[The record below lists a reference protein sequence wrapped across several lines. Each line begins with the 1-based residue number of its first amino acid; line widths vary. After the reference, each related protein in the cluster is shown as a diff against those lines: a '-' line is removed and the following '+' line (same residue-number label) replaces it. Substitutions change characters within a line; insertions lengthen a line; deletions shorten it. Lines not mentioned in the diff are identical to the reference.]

1 MEEYEETSSLL
12 EPEWTRYTELK
23 LLAQDDADL
32 DTWWKEH
39 AREFPTFFLLTQLYL
54 FIPATSAGAERL
66 FSKSRRVLDRL
77 RLRMT
82 PEHAELLVFLR
93 ENMAIV
99 EALDQGM
106 IKL

>member
-1 MEEYEETSSLL
+1 M
-12 EPEWTRYTELK
+12 
-23 LLAQDDADL
+23 
-32 DTWWKEH
+32 
-39 AREFPTFFLLTQLYL
+39 
-54 FIPATSAGAERL
+54 

-99 EALDQGM
+99 ESLDQGM
-106 IKL
+106 IEL